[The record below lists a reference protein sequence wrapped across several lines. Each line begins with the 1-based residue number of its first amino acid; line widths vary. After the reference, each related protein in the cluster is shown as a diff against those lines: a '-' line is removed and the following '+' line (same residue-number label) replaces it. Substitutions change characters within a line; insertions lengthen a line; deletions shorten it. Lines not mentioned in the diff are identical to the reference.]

1 MKTTQVKVIISMK
14 TLEKVANDAVKCAE
28 TINLIY
34 VKDSQPGIDRKKSKN
49 SFRYFF
55 NGKKIEDEEILMRIK
70 KLVLPPAW
78 ENVWICK
85 KENGDAETRFKN
97 SKVYSQ
103 IGVGVLIKN
112 ENLVFN
118 TFQISVSFYP
128 LIPGIGQDIFKMN
141 SFRTSDFGFRDFEIG
156 KPAKVIYR

>member
-1 MKTTQVKVIISMK
+1 MK

-34 VKDSQPGIDRKKSKN
+34 VKDSQPGIDRKKSKI

-85 KENGDAETRFKN
+85 KENGHLQATGTDVNAVEAMTEFL
-97 SKVYSQ
+97 KVHP
-103 IGVGVLIKN
+103 KFD
-112 ENLVFN
+112 FN
-118 TFQISVSFYP
+118 A
-128 LIPGIGQDIFKMN
+128 GN
-141 SFRTSDFGFRDFEIG
+141 SF
-156 KPAKVIYR
+156 ALV